1 MFNFKP
7 EQKRLMIEQIQTYFY
22 EERGEELGEIAA
34 ERFLEFMSEEL
45 GSHFYNKGVGDA
57 KNLVEQKMM
66 NLDEDL
72 MSLERPIK

>member
-7 EQKRLMIEQIQTYFY
+7 EQKRLIIEQIQTYFY

-45 GSHFYNKGVGDA
+45 GSHFYNKGVEDA